1 MNIIVFFAI
10 AILISI
16 GATIV
21 GMFLYDIKCK
31 KYTPPIYL
39 GIKEELQSES
49 IRSTNDN

>member
-1 MNIIVFFAI
+1 MSLIVFFAI
-10 AILISI
+10 SILISI

-31 KYTPPIYL
+31 KYTPPICL

-49 IRSTNDN
+49 IRSIDDN